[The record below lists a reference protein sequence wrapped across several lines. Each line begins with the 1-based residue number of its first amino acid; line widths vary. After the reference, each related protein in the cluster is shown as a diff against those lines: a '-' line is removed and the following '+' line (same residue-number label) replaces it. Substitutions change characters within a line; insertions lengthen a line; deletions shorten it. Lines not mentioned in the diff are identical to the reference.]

1 MVRNNIIVINR
12 GDSYPFSFYIEDENS
27 KTGIYQLKDDDA
39 VYFGVMDPHQ
49 MFEDAL
55 IRKKYTAEDM
65 DSVGNIS
72 IEITPDDTIDLFPG
86 IYYYAIKL
94 HKQSPAKPELGE
106 PEIDQVITIINKT
119 KFIIND

>member
-1 MVRNNIIVINR
+1 MSANIIILNR
-12 GDSYPFSFYIEDENS
+12 GDSYPFSFYIEDKDS
-27 KTGIYQLKDDDA
+27 QDGIYRLKDDDA

-49 MFEDAL
+49 LFENAL

-65 DSVGNIS
+65 DEAGNIAV
-72 IEITPDDTIDLFPG
+72 EITPEDTIDLYPG

-94 HKQSPAKPELGE
+94 HKLSPAKPELGE
-106 PEIDQVITIINKT
+106 LEVDKVSTVINKT

>member
-1 MVRNNIIVINR
+1 MSANIIVLNR
-12 GDSYPFSFYIEDENS
+12 GDSYLFTFFIEDKNS
-27 KTGIYQLKDDDA
+27 SEGIYRLKDDDA

-49 MFEDAL
+49 LFENAL

-65 DSVGNIS
+65 DEAGNIAV
-72 IEITPDDTIDLFPG
+72 EIVPEDTIDLYPG

-94 HKQSPAKPELGE
+94 HKLSPAKPELNE
-106 PEIDQVITIINKT
+106 PEVDSVSTVINKT